1 MPSAVSTP
9 DLDVQNSG
17 KKIKSKR
24 FSPSM
29 KLRNLKG
36 RSTPDIK
43 IDENKLD
50 DAAAATVNSL
60 DVSTAID
67 AAAEISITRAPSLPD
82 TTSQEYSILEKCI
95 QQYEAFFQVYLSQN
109 ILNIDAVATAT
120 TSKLKQNRIHPVLVN
135 LIHEQSSV
143 DSSNSCTSSTSATT
157 ATTTADDII
166 EDYCPERIDQ
176 INLMFETL
184 KIKEVCRTTKLHSLL
199 HETIATKSE
208 THSLAAGMDVRFA
221 ANGDRTEQLIGR
233 LMNLKLSDSLL
244 ASIRLASSLLVEMS
258 TFPNY
263 NQTMLIDNLSDIPC
277 WLKVLVLIACYSKMD
292 RDLQLAS
299 IATLFDLVSLIKSQ
313 LEHSTNP
320 GVTYVVML
328 PLLKYGHVNYM
339 EHKTRCIQVITSTLW
354 DYLGDYSVDPNQISS
369 LLYQLHN
376 CLGSGIVETVIG
388 HRIANT
394 HIEWSSASD
403 VIEFESPTKTIV
415 NLTGSVTSP
424 SPPPAMDRLIDYRT
438 ERLSDMQI
446 VCPPPS
452 QSIFDCTDLLTE
464 SESMRFKKFELL
476 WEHGRGDGGSA
487 GGRQCSRGFEKT
499 LLKVYDHLAQPH
511 HVAIRTF
518 VTKWLQESMLRNDL
532 NRLISPLLNIMLANQ
547 TKRVS
552 VVYAHLIRRAV
563 NDMLSPAEQ
572 QRAAAAGAAAADDET
587 DGEIS
592 IDKDVYAISSED
604 GNIKYH
610 MDAAREYAREKKRS
624 PIRSLQKKFF
634 GVTIGT
640 KNKTSNYITD
650 KSVSPMEA
658 R

>member
-1 MPSAVSTP
+1 
-9 DLDVQNSG
+9 
-17 KKIKSKR
+17 
-24 FSPSM
+24 M

-50 DAAAATVNSL
+50 DIPSSVVGNNSL

-67 AAAEISITRAPSLPD
+67 AAAEISITRSAAPPPSLPD
-82 TTSQEYSILEKCI
+82 TTRQEYSILEKCI
-95 QQYEAFFQVYLSQN
+95 EQYEVFFQVYLAQN
-109 ILNIDAVATAT
+109 ILNIDTG
-120 TSKLKQNRIHPVLVN
+120 KLKRNRKVYPVLVN

-143 DSSNSCTSSTSATT
+143 DSSNSCTSSAST
-157 ATTTADDII
+157 ATTTTTAATDDII
-166 EDYCPERIDQ
+166 EDDCPERIDQ
-176 INLMFETL
+176 INQMFETL
-184 KIKEVCRTTKLHSLL
+184 KIKEVCRTTRLHSLL
-199 HETIATKSE
+199 HETIATE
-208 THSLAAGMDVRFA
+208 TAICSNEKNQSRSIV
-221 ANGDRTEQLIGR
+221 ANPSGDRTEQLIGR
-233 LMNLKLSDSLL
+233 LMNLKLSESLL

-263 NQTMLIDNLSDIPC
+263 KQTFLSETLPDIPC
-277 WLKVLVLIACYSKMD
+277 WLKVLVLIACYGKMD
-292 RDLQLAS
+292 RDLQLAA
-299 IATLFDLVSLIKSQ
+299 IATLFDLISLIESQ
-313 LEHSTNP
+313 LEHSNNP
-320 GVTYVVML
+320 NVTYVVML
-328 PLLKYGHVNYM
+328 PLLKYGHVSFM
-339 EHKTRCIQVITSTLW
+339 EQKTRCIQVITSTLW

-394 HIEWSSASD
+394 HIEWSTSSVSD
-403 VIEFESPTKTIV
+403 GIEGGGFVDGSPTRTVI
-415 NLTGSVTSP
+415 NLSGASP
-424 SPPPAMDRLIDYRT
+424 TPPSQLVDRLTDYRT
-438 ERLSDMQI
+438 ERLCDMQI
-446 VCPPPS
+446 VCPSAS

-476 WEHGRGDGGSA
+476 WEHGRGDGGNA
-487 GGRQCSRGFEKT
+487 GGGRQCARGFEKT
-499 LLKVYDHLAQPH
+499 LLKVYDHLALPH

-532 NRLISPLLNIMLANQ
+532 NRLVSPLLNIMLASH

-552 VVYAHLIRRAV
+552 VVYAHLIRHRGIVDEMQA
-563 NDMLSPAEQ
+563 LSPAEQ
-572 QRAAAAGAAAADDET
+572 QRAAVAAGDEET
-587 DGEIS
+587 DGELS
-592 IDKDVYAISSED
+592 LDKDVYAISSED